1 LKILKSAN
9 NSSGFTVVG
18 YILAGVVAFS
28 VIVLVLESI
37 RNKRKNGWV
46 TIESKK
52 NVIPVDYELL
62 NDVKDT
68 PLITDL

>member
-1 LKILKSAN
+1 M
-9 NSSGFTVVG
+9 G
-18 YILAGVVAFS
+18 YILAGIIAFT
-28 VIVLVLESI
+28 VIVLAIENV

-52 NVIPVDYELL
+52 NVQVDYELL

>member
-1 LKILKSAN
+1 
-9 NSSGFTVVG
+9 
-18 YILAGVVAFS
+18 

-37 RNKRKNGWV
+37 RNKRKNGWI

-52 NVIPVDYELL
+52 NVVPVEYELL

>member
-1 LKILKSAN
+1 MKILKSAN

-28 VIVLVLESI
+28 MIVLVLESI